1 MDTRI
6 CFLLIVEGC
15 TIPCIDGVF
24 VLDVSNSIPN
34 ETSFQL
40 MKDFVAATFDL
51 VTIAPNCSRAGLILF
66 ASDAR
71 IEFNLTEYTD
81 EASLRNALNRV
92 TLRRVRRFRQGTNT
106 PAALDLMRTA
116 AEDGSLGLSDDRQRI
131 VRVAVFITDGR
142 PSLGH
147 IRPTPSEVADQLT
160 DQAGTRLHRSGAY
173 DEIYAIG
180 IQGGRGEIRDTL
192 GFIADSPDR
201 IFPLESF
208 SQELFREAADN
219 ITRQFCDRK
228 LNY

>member
-1 MDTRI
+1 
-6 CFLLIVEGC
+6 
-15 TIPCIDGVF
+15 
-24 VLDVSNSIPN
+24 
-34 ETSFQL
+34 

-51 VTIAPNCSRAGLILF
+51 MTIAPNCSRVGLILF

-81 EASLRNALNRV
+81 EASLQNALNNV
-92 TLRRVRRFRQGTNT
+92 TLRNLRANDFRQGTNT

-116 AEDGSLGLSDDRQRI
+116 AEDGRLGLSNDRQRI
-131 VRVAVFITDGR
+131 AVLITDGR
-142 PSLGH
+142 PSLDH
-147 IRPTPSEVADQLT
+147 IRPTPPEVADQLT
-160 DQAGTRLHRSGAY
+160 EQAGNRLHRSGAY

-192 GFIADSPDR
+192 RFIADSPDR
-201 IFPLESF
+201 VFPLESF